1 MIWLM
6 EILSI
11 YLEEQLLKKIL
22 HTKPLILLKI
32 QNMMDIKDV
41 LLEWFDGILIKSVL
55 ALIHQVVLL
64 KLKLSLTKT

>member
-1 MIWLM
+1 M

-41 LLEWFDGILIKSVL
+41 LLEWFDSILIKSVL

-64 KLKLSLTKT
+64 KLKLSLAKN

>member
-1 MIWLM
+1 M

-41 LLEWFDGILIKSVL
+41 LLDGILIKSVL

-64 KLKLSLTKT
+64 KLKLSLTKN

>member
-1 MIWLM
+1 M

-41 LLEWFDGILIKSVL
+41 LLEWFDGLLIKSVL

-64 KLKLSLTKT
+64 KLKLSLTKN